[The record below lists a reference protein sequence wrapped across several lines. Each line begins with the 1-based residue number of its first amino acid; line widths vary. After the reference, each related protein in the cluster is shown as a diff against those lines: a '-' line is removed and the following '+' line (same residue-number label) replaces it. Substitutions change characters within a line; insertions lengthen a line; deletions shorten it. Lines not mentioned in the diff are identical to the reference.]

1 MEGKTV
7 LITGVNGFIASYLAR
22 LLLSLKAKVIG
33 LGRNPSKIK
42 DTNFTMV
49 IQDVC
54 DPITERADYIIH
66 AASKASP
73 IYYGVVPVDVMK
85 PNIIGT
91 YNLLENARKGC
102 KGFLFLSAG

>member
-1 MEGKTV
+1 MDDFKYLSSLHLDKLKGKIV

-22 LLLSLKAKVIG
+22 FLLSIKVRVIG
-33 LGRNPSKIK
+33 LGRQSSNIK
-42 DTNFTMV
+42 DPNFQII

-54 DPITERADYIIH
+54 DPISKKADYIIH

-73 IYYGVVPVDVMK
+73 IYYGTQPVDVMK

-91 YNLLENARKGC
+91 YNLL
-102 KGFLFLSAG
+102 